1 GKGRAATSGNVATL
15 KGSRY
20 NIEKRQGE
28 SFRLPLEVRMWSR
41 RAFLRAT
48 GALGTSVIAAR
59 PSLASVSAASAAV
72 ADRSADEVAQDE
84 SYWRAIQEAYAPDR
98 TLINLN
104 NGHHSPAPRVVH
116 DALKHYLDSENQL
129 PVYYAS
135 LINRNIERVRRAL
148 AAEFGCDTGELAIT
162 RNASES
168 LQIAQDGQDLKEGD
182 EVVTTDQDYPR
193 MLTTWDQRARRDKIK
208 VTRIQFPVPTTQQ
221 DLYERFEKAITPR
234 TKILHF
240 CHITNLTGQ
249 LFPVQQLSR
258 LARQRGITTIV
269 DGAHATAH
277 FPFKLRDL
285 ECDFYGTSLHKW
297 LCCPVGNGFLYV
309 RKENV
314 AKTWPLQAASA
325 RQTNDVRKFEEIGTS
340 PAATHAAIAEAL
352 AFHQAIGVERKAA
365 RLRYLTMRWA
375 NALKSNPRI
384 KIHSSLEP
392 GQTWGL
398 ATVGIDGV
406 DARALAQYLMD
417 KYQIVTVG
425 LVGGQPPAQVYDY
438 QGLRVTPNIYT
449 TLKEYDTFIATMQ
462 VSLKNGLPK
471 LTTTA

>member
-1 GKGRAATSGNVATL
+1 ML
-15 KGSRY
+15 
-20 NIEKRQGE
+20 
-28 SFRLPLEVRMWSR
+28 SR
-41 RAFLRAT
+41 RSFLRAA
-48 GALGTSVIAAR
+48 GALGTSVVAAK
-59 PSLASVSAASAAV
+59 PTLASVAAASSAV
-72 ADRSADEVAQDE
+72 ADRTPDEVAQDE
-84 SYWRAIQEAYAPDR
+84 TYWRAIQEAYAPDR

-104 NGHHSPAPRVVH
+104 NGHHSPAPRIVH
-116 DALKHYLDSENQL
+116 EALKHYLDSENQL

-148 AAEFGCDTGELAIT
+148 AAEFGCEPEELAIT

-168 LQIAQDGQDLKEGD
+168 LQIAQDGQDLKEDD
-182 EVVTTDQDYPR
+182 EIITTDQDYPR

-208 VTRIQFPVPTTQQ
+208 VTRLQFPVPTTQQ
-221 DLYERFEKAITPR
+221 DLFDRFEKAISPR

-249 LFPVQQLSR
+249 LFPVQRLSR
-258 LARQRGITTIV
+258 MARQRGIITIV
-269 DGAHATAH
+269 DGAHAAAH

-314 AKTWPLQAASA
+314 AKTWPLQAAA
-325 RQTNDVRKFEEIGTS
+325 PRQTGDVRKFEEIGTS
-340 PAATHAAIAEAL
+340 AAATHAAIAEAL
-352 AFHQAIGVERKAA
+352 AFHQAIGVDRKAA
-365 RLRYLTMRWA
+365 RLRHLTMRWA
-375 NALKSNPRI
+375 NALKGNPRI
-384 KIHSSLEP
+384 RIHSSLEP

-398 ATVGIDGV
+398 ATVGIDGI
-406 DARALAQYLMD
+406 DARALAQFMMD
-417 KYQIVTVG
+417 KYRIVTVG

-449 TLKEYDTFIATMQ
+449 TLEEIDTFVAAMEDA
-462 VSLKNGLPK
+462 LKNGIPK
-471 LTTTA
+471 PATTA

>member
-1 GKGRAATSGNVATL
+1 ML
-15 KGSRY
+15 
-20 NIEKRQGE
+20 
-28 SFRLPLEVRMWSR
+28 SR
-41 RAFLRAT
+41 RSFLRAA
-48 GALGTSVIAAR
+48 GALGTSVVAAK
-59 PSLASVSAASAAV
+59 PTLASVAAASSAV
-72 ADRSADEVAQDE
+72 ADRTPDEVAQDE
-84 SYWRAIQEAYAPDR
+84 TYWRAIQEAYAPDR

-104 NGHHSPAPRVVH
+104 NGHHSPAPRIVH
-116 DALKHYLDSENQL
+116 EALKHYLDSENQL

-148 AAEFGCDTGELAIT
+148 AAEFGCEPEELAIT

-182 EVVTTDQDYPR
+182 EIITTDQDYPR

-208 VTRIQFPVPTTQQ
+208 VTRLQFPVPTTQQ
-221 DLYERFEKAITPR
+221 DLFDRFEKAISPR

-249 LFPVQQLSR
+249 LFPVQRLSR
-258 LARQRGITTIV
+258 MARQRGIITIV
-269 DGAHATAH
+269 DGAHAAAH

-314 AKTWPLQAASA
+314 AKTWPLQAAA
-325 RQTNDVRKFEEIGTS
+325 PRQTGDVRKFEEIGTS
-340 PAATHAAIAEAL
+340 AAATHAAIAEAL
-352 AFHQAIGVERKAA
+352 AFHQAIGVDRKAA
-365 RLRYLTMRWA
+365 RLRHLTMRWA
-375 NALKSNPRI
+375 NALKGNPRI
-384 KIHSSLEP
+384 RIHSSLEP

-398 ATVGIDGV
+398 ATVGIDGI
-406 DARALAQYLMD
+406 DARALAQFMMD
-417 KYQIVTVG
+417 KYRIVTVG

-449 TLKEYDTFIATMQ
+449 TLEEIDTFVAAMEDA
-462 VSLKNGLPK
+462 LKNGIPK
-471 LTTTA
+471 PATTA